1 MLSGHENDGYL
12 RYLSFPRAS
21 SKLRQAM
28 CLGCCSVVVL
38 EDSDVVHLTRGG
50 YAIYNAARED
60 PAACV
65 PRLLRTLDMEVSS
78 IMKGGYDHYM
88 QKEIHE
94 QPESILQT
102 MRGRVKFSRVVPKVC
117 RRTSTD
123 VSGRLVTQFCVHPQ
137 SNLSMIQGVLLRS
150 HHVTRR
156 ARLYS
161 ICMHASYAGRRG
173 MGPLHGAADQAGW
186 PGGVRSDHSAG
197 PAAHVCGVR
206 DVLPCVS
213 GLPPDNGGDC

>member
-1 MLSGHENDGYL
+1 
-12 RYLSFPRAS
+12 
-21 SKLRQAM
+21 M

-117 RRTSTD
+117 RRTLD
-123 VSGRLVTQFCVHPQ
+123 RCERQ
-137 SNLSMIQGVLLRS
+137 SL
-150 HHVTRR
+150 
-156 ARLYS
+156 
-161 ICMHASYAGRRG
+161 
-173 MGPLHGAADQAGW
+173 
-186 PGGVRSDHSAG
+186 
-197 PAAHVCGVR
+197 
-206 DVLPCVS
+206 
-213 GLPPDNGGDC
+213 

>member
-1 MLSGHENDGYL
+1 
-12 RYLSFPRAS
+12 
-21 SKLRQAM
+21 M
-28 CLGCCSVVVL
+28 CLACCSVVVL

-78 IMKGGYDHYM
+78 IMKGGYDHFM

-117 RRTSTD
+117 RRTLND
-123 VSGRLVTQFCVHPQ
+123 VSGRLVTRFLPVSEACSWTCHGLPHLYCA
-137 SNLSMIQGVLLRS
+137 S
-150 HHVTRR
+150 R
-156 ARLYS
+156 ARSYS
-161 ICMHASYAGRRG
+161 IRTHAWYAGRSG
-173 MGPLHGAADQAGW
+173 MGPLHGAADQAGR
-186 PGGVRSDHSAG
+186 PGGIHSDHTAG
-197 PAAHVCGVR
+197 PAAHVCGMR

-213 GLPPDNGGDC
+213 GLPPDDGGDC